1 MESRT
6 CVLFAGHCVRQRHA
20 SRAWIPPSTPAPPSS
35 VYRDWS
41 RGGACSVE
49 RRALC
54 ELMNPYTRQRRQE
67 APNIAQGR
75 SIVYKD
81 TRAAILHSSQYSLL

>member
-35 VYRDWS
+35 VYRDRVS
-41 RGGACSVE
+41 RGACSVE

-67 APNIAQGR
+67 PGCRLAKRQVIGWGGGM
-75 SIVYKD
+75 I
-81 TRAAILHSSQYSLL
+81 